1 MLGQEG
7 VPLARRGWLD
17 IRQVR
22 HASEEGIRVVRQA
35 SQQIV
40 DQVVEQ
46 VSPHSPRA
54 FGGDGHV
61 ESSGDPTTELP
72 AVATA
77 PTAHTAHSTF
87 ARSTASRSLV
97 ASNRVRLEDLVTEH
111 ELGDSSEVVA
121 RRVAGYLDLVA
132 SIALP
137 LAYLLFILVYLLQFE
152 AASMIQRSQTTI
164 TINHERDYQK
174 RNETRSQL
182 CAQVPLDGR
191 GPLQGDE
198 VRPRV
203 AARRRDVEVL
213 LQEGPRTGLN
223 NTTILGSGS
232 SKGRAPAAD
241 LLAGG
246 AGHHGHVEQRGD
258 ADVARR

>member
-1 MLGQEG
+1 MLG
-7 VPLARRGWLD
+7 

-35 SQQIV
+35 SQHIV

-61 ESSGDPTTELP
+61 ESSGDPTAELP

-152 AASMIQRSQTTI
+152 AASMIQRSHNRNALSTPRAGSTRRTRTTSAG
-164 TINHERDYQK
+164 
-174 RNETRSQL
+174 RSSSTSRRS
-182 CAQVPLDGR
+182 AS
-191 GPLQGDE
+191 
-198 VRPRV
+198 
-203 AARRRDVEVL
+203 RRR
-213 LQEGPRTGLN
+213 
-223 NTTILGSGS
+223 S
-232 SKGRAPAAD
+232 AAT
-241 LLAGG
+241 GG
-246 AGHHGHVEQRGD
+246 ARHRDDKPCMNEKSQH
-258 ADVARR
+258 